1 MNQEEV
7 DVFITQEEVVLES
20 TNSKFSFKTNLLIIK
35 RNFDKVR
42 IRLTMIHRFIVFV
55 YNLIDIDAITQNVL
69 DNIAKNKLT
78 LDVNYDLHV
87 NTSVIQY
94 GYKISRLENNLVTIE
109 KQLAPETW
117 IVDKLIVSVK
127 NVEGQFLYPSI
138 FTRNNKIEIYFLDG
152 ISSNYKVF
160 LL

>member
-1 MNQEEV
+1 MTQEEV
-7 DVFITQEEVVLES
+7 DVFVNQEEIVLES

-42 IRLTMIHRFIVFV
+42 IRLRMLHRFIVFV
-55 YNLIDIDAITQNVL
+55 YNLIDIDTITQNVL
-69 DNIAKNKLT
+69 DNISQNKLT
-78 LDVNYDLHV
+78 LDVNYDLLV
-87 NTSVIQY
+87 NTSVIQS

-152 ISSNYKVF
+152 ISSNYKIF